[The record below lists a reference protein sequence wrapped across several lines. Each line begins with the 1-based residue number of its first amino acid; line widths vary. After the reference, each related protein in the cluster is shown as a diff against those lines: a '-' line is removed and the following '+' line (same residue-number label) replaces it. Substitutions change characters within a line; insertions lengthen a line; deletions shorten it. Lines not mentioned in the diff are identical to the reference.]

1 MSTVNTKKRN
11 KLSDAFSTPLK
22 RVEVAS
28 TVAVPAASNKIT
40 VCMLPPPITKSMN
53 SGVPAAT
60 LKVHNERGPLI
71 TIANTKK
78 PPFAFNSPTIDGAQ
92 VNGFGFQ
99 GYTTVKGGDTAPP
112 TAACGTTYSAGSQ
125 YNLKNGRLYSSFP
138 RDAPSVKED
147 TAVEVPMSD
156 LGGTWDTKLPTVVL
170 ASNTNAFFDM
180 SSFHEAKSEAAKK
193 IEIVAAGAVCLI
205 ATAEKKLQTEPTV
218 LASTPAYLD
227 YLSKFVLLFN
237 PPPDSKYGAR
247 VCDVIASSEKRPIE
261 IVLQHPV
268 KQNLTRKVQ
277 VWQSVLDGIG
287 ISLNQLRNTPLIVYI
302 DASLDTWTTEGKTKL
317 MVVAIA
323 TPPPDLSTYIA
334 FSKSSA
340 VKAYFNDIGHVAE
353 DAKKVEE
360 MVPHILMNEGRAV
373 PLGVCRVGVMNTLL
387 LNKNATLSL
396 LKSHAESLAPTDATK
411 EVLDL
416 VNTATEEATVAAL
429 LAIDKMPSSCVD
441 LASVM
446 ELLLTSDGDTMPNE
460 ETIAA
465 TFLHA
470 LLAGGKEAVTFLSPM
485 VYGWNNVSFF

>member
-1 MSTVNTKKRN
+1 M
-11 KLSDAFSTPLK
+11 
-22 RVEVAS
+22 
-28 TVAVPAASNKIT
+28 
-40 VCMLPPPITKSMN
+40 
-53 SGVPAAT
+53 
-60 LKVHNERGPLI
+60 
-71 TIANTKK
+71 
-78 PPFAFNSPTIDGAQ
+78 
-92 VNGFGFQ
+92 
-99 GYTTVKGGDTAPP
+99 
-112 TAACGTTYSAGSQ
+112 
-125 YNLKNGRLYSSFP
+125 
-138 RDAPSVKED
+138 
-147 TAVEVPMSD
+147 
-156 LGGTWDTKLPTVVL
+156 
-170 ASNTNAFFDM
+170 
-180 SSFHEAKSEAAKK
+180 
-193 IEIVAAGAVCLI
+193 
-205 ATAEKKLQTEPTV
+205 
-218 LASTPAYLD
+218 
-227 YLSKFVLLFN
+227 LLFN

-416 VNTATEEATVAAL
+416 VNTATEEATVAAV
-429 LAIDKMPSSCVD
+429 LAIDKMSSSCAD

-446 ELLLTSDGDTMPNE
+446 ELLLTSEDDTMPNE

-485 VYGWNNVSFF
+485 VYGWNNEGDGGEAKDDDKEDDEDEDLTGNL